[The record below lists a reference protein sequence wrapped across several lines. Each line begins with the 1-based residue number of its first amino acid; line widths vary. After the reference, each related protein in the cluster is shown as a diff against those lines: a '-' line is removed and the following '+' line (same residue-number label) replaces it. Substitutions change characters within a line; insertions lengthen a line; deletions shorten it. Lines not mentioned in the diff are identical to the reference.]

1 MVGRGGHTG
10 PRTQTKGKTM
20 QVLMTG
26 SHGMVG
32 RALAA
37 GLAAD
42 GIPVRRLVRH
52 GPAADGAWP
61 WDPLGGLDP
70 EALEGVD
77 AVVHLA
83 GASLAVRWTSRRKA
97 VVRDSR
103 VRGTALLAEHLAAM
117 RHPPRVLV
125 CASGVGIYGDR
136 GDEALTEASV
146 PGQGFLPDL
155 CVAWE
160 AAADPARAAGIRV
173 VALRFGMVLS
183 PTGGALARMLPPF
196 RLGLGG
202 RLGSGRQYVPWIAL
216 PDAVGA
222 IRFAIATDALAGPV
236 NACAP
241 EAVTNAA
248 FTRALGRALKRP
260 TPFSVP
266 APVLRLAFG
275 RMADEMLLAGTRA
288 VPAAL
293 TAAGFPFRHPTLAGA
308 LAAVLA

>member
-1 MVGRGGHTG
+1 
-10 PRTQTKGKTM
+10 M
-20 QVLMTG
+20 QVLITG

-37 GLAAD
+37 ALAAED
-42 GIPVRRLVRH
+42 VEVRRLVRH
-52 GPAADGAWP
+52 GPAGDGVWL
-61 WDPLGGLDP
+61 WDPRGGLDP

-83 GASLAVRWTSRRKA
+83 GASLATRWTPRRKA
-97 VVRDSR
+97 LIRDSR
-103 VRGTALLAEHLAAM
+103 VAGTAVLSEHLAAM
-117 RHPPRVLV
+117 GHPPGVLV
-125 CASGVGIYGDR
+125 CASGVGIYGDG
-136 GDEALTEASV
+136 GDVPLPEATP
-146 PGQGFLPDL
+146 PGRGFLPDL
-155 CVAWE
+155 CRAWE
-160 AAADPARAAGIRV
+160 AAADPAREAGIRV

-202 RLGSGRQYVPWIAL
+202 RLGGGRQYVPWIAL

-222 IRFAIATDALAGPV
+222 IRFAITTNALVGPV

-241 EAVTNAA
+241 EAVTNAE
-248 FTRALGRALKRP
+248 FTRALGRAVGRP
-260 TPFSVP
+260 TPFPVP

-275 RMADEMLLAGTRA
+275 PMANEMLLASTRA

-293 TAAGFPFRHPTLAGA
+293 TEARFPFRHPTLAGA